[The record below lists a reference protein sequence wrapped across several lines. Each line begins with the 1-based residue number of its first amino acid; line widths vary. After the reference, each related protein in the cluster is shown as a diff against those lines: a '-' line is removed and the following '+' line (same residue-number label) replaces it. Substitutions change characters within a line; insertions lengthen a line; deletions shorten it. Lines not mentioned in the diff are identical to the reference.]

1 MNMKHLK
8 FMICLITGVVIGI
21 VLGVISLTVLV
32 SYRMD
37 MYSERISYLEAVVQD
52 KDARLKKLEESI
64 NNTRFILKDVEV
76 ILVYE
81 GDNIEKID
89 LEKHIKGKYNALV
102 GKEVKSI
109 DMDMAAAI
117 IDNRI
122 MRLGDQEYKL
132 AVKKVMLSDVL
143 KLWIEVDV
151 KSPDSSE

>member
-1 MNMKHLK
+1 
-8 FMICLITGVVIGI
+8 MICLITGVVIGI